1 MTKDAQHP
9 LTELIA
15 IAAKAG
21 IGLVPGG
28 GLLTASYEALQVLSK
43 EAAAQMERRSQ
54 KRYEEFIRSVFEA
67 EVTPDLTEYLTADDY
82 TALLSGCMADMENEK
97 ARYYGRL
104 AATIG
109 RGEVQGSSRRFL
121 IITLSQLSHQ
131 QVQMLRQSYVAA
143 RYDLKPGQGSGRV
156 DQVAVLNLS
165 DPVQKHEYAELLAR
179 SMYSENELTT
189 LGEMLVRACFDG
201 AELTPSAIGY
211 RAWFSKYVDI
221 IYDSDQLSLVDSL
234 INGFWDEG
242 MRTVNRAVT
251 IIDRQPMAVFANP
264 RIMIV
269 GSEAMPEYLPSL
281 KARLRKADFLFVC
294 LHDHTE
300 HIRAHYPDSTILNFP
315 GRGVTDITVSVIKHV
330 RMVNGLT

>member
-21 IGLVPGG
+21 IGLVRGG
-28 GLLTASYEALQVLSK
+28 GLLTAGYEALQVLSK

-67 EVTPDLTEYLTADDY
+67 EITSDLTEYLTADDY
-82 TALLSGCMADMENEK
+82 TALLSGCMADMENEN

-104 AATIG
+104 AAAVG

-121 IITLSQLSHQ
+121 IQLSHQ
-131 QVQMLRQSYVAA
+131 QVQMLRQSYVAS

-189 LGEMLVRACFDG
+189 LGEILVRACFDD

-211 RAWFSKYVDI
+211 RA
-221 IYDSDQLSLVDSL
+221 
-234 INGFWDEG
+234 
-242 MRTVNRAVT
+242 
-251 IIDRQPMAVFANP
+251 
-264 RIMIV
+264 
-269 GSEAMPEYLPSL
+269 
-281 KARLRKADFLFVC
+281 
-294 LHDHTE
+294 
-300 HIRAHYPDSTILNFP
+300 
-315 GRGVTDITVSVIKHV
+315 
-330 RMVNGLT
+330 